1 MIQEEKI
8 LTLEEPGQTLTFAVG
23 LDWLKDRF
31 NVLTEEDLQVALKE
45 NKIPVEDIYTIA
57 SAEQPKQSGFRFIE
71 SSKKTYKPKIAIE
84 PLGQAIQLEW
94 DEADKA
100 VNAWCQKHKL
110 CFCEVEKSDE
120 SIMICVKV
128 ANCFPDDICRKIKKL
143 YLKYDPEKINYS
155 PTDFEPES
163 WKEAYENRTTL
174 YLSETVSQ
182 NILFDILKEDRHIVY
197 KRLFALDQYIILTEN

>member
-31 NVLTEEDLQVALKE
+31 NVLTEEDLQVALKK
-45 NKIPVEDIYTIA
+45 NKIPVEDIYTTA

-100 VNAWCQKHKL
+100 VNAWCQKQRL
-110 CFCEVEKSDE
+110 CFCGIEKSDE
-120 SIMICVKV
+120 NIMICVEIT
-128 ANCFPDDICRKIKKL
+128 NCFPDDIYRKIKKL
-143 YLKYDPEKINYS
+143 YLKYEPEHSRYN
-155 PTDFEPES
+155 PNDFEPET
-163 WKEAYENRTTL
+163 WKETHKNRTTL

-182 NILFDILKEDRHIVY
+182 NILFEILKEDRHIVY
-197 KRLFALDQYIILTEN
+197 KRLFALDECIILTEN